1 MMSSSGVDLG
11 TFFNPASVA
20 VVGVSRKVG
29 AFGGALFLRKYRESG
44 FKGAL
49 YPIHP
54 EAGEIDGVRAYPS
67 LSSLPEVPELVIV
80 AVKADL
86 VLSVLEDCARI
97 GTRHIHIF
105 TSGFSEIGTREGA
118 DLERR
123 VAAIAREKGLLV
135 IGPNCMGPYCP
146 SSRLTAWGAVPG
158 MPGPVGVI
166 SQSGGLTQ
174 RLTEYLYS
182 LGIGTEK
189 AVSMGNATVLGAPD
203 YLELMA
209 RDDRIRVIGM
219 YLESI
224 RDGRRL
230 LRLAREVGRKKP
242 IVIWKGGVSDAGA
255 RTVASHT
262 GSMAGERRLWD
273 ALFRQSGAVRA
284 GSMNDWAD
292 ALLALSLLPA
302 PRGKGVFLIG
312 GGGGSSVANGDTCVE
327 YGLEVPRLSEQS
339 MERLRETVPVAGSI
353 AGNPLDAWRIFDD
366 SEYLLEILRLAY
378 ADPNVSMVIVD
389 RMVPRAAF
397 HMTGDA
403 SLPQEV
409 ADFVVKSQKPTVFTI
424 DCDGGDADL
433 AARGTALRA
442 EICRAGIP
450 AYPSLRRAAWALA
463 RLHAHHVHRAAA
475 A

>member
-1 MMSSSGVDLG
+1 MMSSSGSDLE
-11 TFFNPASVA
+11 TFFDPKSVA
-20 VVGVSRKVG
+20 VVGVSRRAG
-29 AFGGALFLRKYRESG
+29 AFGGAVFLRKYREAG

-49 YPIHP
+49 YPVHP
-54 EAGEIDGVRAYPS
+54 EAGEIDGLRAYPS
-67 LSSLPEVPELVIV
+67 LSSLPQVPGLVIV
-80 AVKADL
+80 AVKAEL
-86 VLSVLEDCARI
+86 VPSVLEECARI
-97 GTRHIHIF
+97 GARHVHVF
-105 TSGFSEIGTREGA
+105 ASGFSEIGTREGA

-123 VAAIAREKGLLV
+123 VAEIAKEKALLV

-146 SSRLTAWGAVPG
+146 STRLTAWGAVPG

-174 RLTEYLYS
+174 RLTEYLCS

-189 AVSMGNATVLGAPD
+189 AVSMGNATVLGAPE
-203 YLELMA
+203 YLEFMA
-209 RDDRIRVIGM
+209 EDDRIRVIGM

-242 IVIWKGGVSDAGA
+242 IAIWKGGVSDAGA

-273 ALFRQSGAVRA
+273 ALFRQAGAVRA

-302 PRGKGVFLIG
+302 PRGNGVFLIG

-327 YGLEVPRLSEQS
+327 QGLEVPRLSERT
-339 MERLRETVPVAGSI
+339 MEWLRKNVPVAGSI
-353 AGNPLDAWRIFDD
+353 AGNPLDSWRIFDD
-366 SEYLLEILRLAY
+366 PSYLLEILRLAY

-389 RMVPRAAF
+389 RMVPRVAF

-403 SLPQEV
+403 SLPPQV
-409 ADFVVKSQKPTVFTI
+409 VDFVKQNGKPTVFTI

-463 RLHAHHVHRAAA
+463 RLHAYHFHRVAAA
-475 A
+475 